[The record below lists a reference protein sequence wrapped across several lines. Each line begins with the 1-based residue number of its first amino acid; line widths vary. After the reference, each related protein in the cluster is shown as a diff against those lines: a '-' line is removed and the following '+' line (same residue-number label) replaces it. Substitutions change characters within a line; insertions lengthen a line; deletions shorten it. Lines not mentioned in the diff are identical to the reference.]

1 MDASG
6 RAVIASIALA
16 RTGHHFDDSRRYID
30 ALDVAP
36 EALAMV
42 YKLNARRGVRG
53 LPVLV
58 TAPARLPMDAAR
70 DAAETRRNP

>member
-1 MDASG
+1 
-6 RAVIASIALA
+6 VIGNILFRWEIIGGAHGVDP
-16 RTGHHFDDSRRYID
+16 RTGHHFD